1 MNRVVHLIVGLRR
14 GGAERAL
21 SRLVEAQQQ
30 KGSEYEHVVISL
42 TDLGCYGEPMQGMGI
57 RVHALEMNGL
67 LSVPF
72 AMARL
77 VKLLRILKPDVLH
90 TWMYHADLIG
100 GIASRFAGSM
110 PVLWGIRSFDLKRGA
125 KLSTRVVQRL
135 CALMSSWLPTL
146 ILCVAEAS
154 RRNHIAL
161 GYDERRMRVIPNGFD
176 SNPPD
181 VSAFDVASFRSQNNI
196 RDEDIVI
203 GCVGRFHPAKDHRNF
218 VDAAAL
224 LVKEYPTSRFMMVGP
239 GLDLNNEKLLSWIDC
254 HGIRDRFTLLGERS
268 DVPLCMS
275 AMDIFCSPSRTEAFP
290 QVVGEAM
297 LIGCPCVVTDVGD
310 TAFVVG
316 DTAVVVERE
325 NAPALADGLAQFL
338 RLSKSERKSRGRL
351 ARERIRREFS
361 LNRTV
366 QLTLDAYEFALRSS
380 KNVKGGV

>member
-1 MNRVVHLIVGLRR
+1 MKRVVHLIVGLSR

-21 SRLVEAQQQ
+21 SRLVEAQQ
-30 KGSEYEHVVISL
+30 SSSDYEHVVISL
-42 TDLGCYGEPMQGMGI
+42 TDLGCYGEPIQNMGV
-57 RVHALEMNGL
+57 RVYALCMKGFLGL
-67 LSVPF
+67 PV
-72 AMARL
+72 AMIRL
-77 VKLLRILKPDVLH
+77 VKLLRSLKPDIFQ

-100 GIASRFAGSM
+100 GVAARFSGSM
-110 PVLWGIRSFDLKRGA
+110 PVLWGIRSFDLRRGA
-125 KLSTRVVQRL
+125 KLPTRIVQKL
-135 CALMSSWLPTL
+135 CALTSSWLPTL

-176 SNPPD
+176 LNPPD
-181 VSAFDVASFRSQNNI
+181 ISASDVFSFRSQH
-196 RDEDIVI
+196 DLFDGHVVI

-218 VDAAAL
+218 VEAAAL
-224 LVKEYPTSRFMMVGP
+224 LVNEYPAVRFLMVGP
-239 GLDLNNEKLLSWIDC
+239 GLDLNNEKLLNWIDC
-254 HGIRDRFTLLGERS
+254 YGIRDHFVLLGERS

-316 DTAVVVERE
+316 DTAVVVEPE
-325 NAPALADGLAQFL
+325 NAPALAVGLAQLL
-338 RLSKSERKSRGRL
+338 RLSQSERKARGRL
-351 ARERIRREFS
+351 ARDRICQEFS

-366 QLTLDAYEFALRSS
+366 QLTLNAYEFALRSS